1 VPDLQVLAPRDALD
15 TKLMLKWALQQDGA
29 VAIRYARGKAPNIGA
44 EEGRDITRGEILREG
59 GDATFLVLGP
69 CAQACLDAAER
80 LDAEG
85 YSVGVVDA
93 RFVKPLDT
101 ALLDSLLDRPII
113 TVEENTLDGGFGS
126 AVMEYFAKAGKLNE
140 LRIHRMGIPDIFSE
154 QATRAEQLAAHNLH
168 AEGLYTE
175 ALEVLKEHAANTV
188 N

>member
-1 VPDLQVLAPRDALD
+1 MV
-15 TKLMLKWALQQDGA
+15 KWALQQDGA

-44 EEGRDITRGEILREG
+44 EEGRDITQGEILREG
-59 GDATFLVLGP
+59 TDATFLVIGP

-80 LDAEG
+80 LAAEG
-85 YSVGVVDA
+85 YSVGVADA

-126 AVMEYFAKAGKLNE
+126 AVMEYFANTGKLHE
-140 LRIHRMGIPDIFSE
+140 LQIHRMGIPDIFSE
-154 QATRAEQLAAHNLH
+154 QATRAEQLAAHNHH
-168 AEGLYTE
+168 AEGLYKE
-175 ALEVLKEHAANTV
+175 AMAVLKEHAANPV